1 MGGKVTTQWANLA
14 GVDYDELVSL
24 SIEEPEYLVVCLPPM
39 HRVLLQNLLAFQEP
53 LISRWLNFP
62 SMRVRD
68 QLIAETLEAMYC
80 PMACSDDIQAIDAT
94 LGEIRDALVGLSN
107 KFGPVDADL
116 DLDLQEIR
124 DEISGLEVAVS
135 SLDIS
140 TFIDKL
146 EAILNGV
153 GVILGAPT
161 IPL

>member
-1 MGGKVTTQWANLA
+1 
-14 GVDYDELVSL
+14 
-24 SIEEPEYLVVCLPPM
+24 
-39 HRVLLQNLLAFQEP
+39 
-53 LISRWLNFP
+53 
-62 SMRVRD
+62 MRVRD